1 MKYRRLLAALTVAT
15 FLVPS
20 RAEADPSDADRVAA
34 RALAADAH
42 HAVDAK
48 DYATAAERFAR
59 ADALVHAPTLMLG
72 LARARVELGQLV
84 AARDVYAQI
93 LQEDLPATSPKS
105 FFEAVELARTE
116 LAALAPRMAWVTLTV
131 SGTANAKVVLDGIA
145 LPSDAI
151 GVRRAVDP
159 GKHVVTA
166 TGAEG
171 GRAEATVTVG
181 EGKTEAVTLELKL
194 PAPEPAVVPLAVP
207 APAAKPE
214 VTPVAPLTSPP
225 PVALVTPAP
234 EPKTSARKTV
244 AVASLSV
251 GAAGLVL
258 GGVMGGLVLN
268 LHGTLAEGCPKGRC
282 PASLVPKL
290 DSYNTFGLVS
300 TVGFLAG
307 GALAGVG
314 VVLLATAAKNDEARV
329 GLTVSPTSGGGML
342 GAVGRF

>member
-1 MKYRRLLAALTVAT
+1 MKYRCLLAALAVAT
-15 FLVPS
+15 CLVPS
-20 RAEADPSDADRVAA
+20 RAEAGPSDADRATA
-34 RALAADAH
+34 RALAAEAH

-72 LARARVELGQLV
+72 LARARVELGRLV
-84 AARDVYAQI
+84 AAQEAYTQI
-93 LQEDLPATSPKS
+93 LREDLPAKSPKS

-116 LAALAPRMAWVTLTV
+116 LAALAPRIAWVKLTV
-131 SGTANAKVVLDGIA
+131 AGSANAKVLLDGVEV
-145 LPSDAI
+145 PSAAI

-194 PAPEPAVVPLAVP
+194 TAPAPPMVPSAAPEPA
-207 APAAKPE
+207 AKPQ
-214 VTPVAPLTSPP
+214 VTPIAPRPSAP
-225 PVALVTPAP
+225 PVAVLDPVPG
-234 EPKTSARKTV
+234 PKSSVRKTV
-244 AVASLSV
+244 AVVSLGV
-251 GAAGLVL
+251 GGAGLVL

-268 LHGTLAEGCPKGRC
+268 LHGTLAKGCPNGRC

-290 DSYNTFGLVS
+290 DSYNAFGLIS
-300 TVGFLAG
+300 TVGFIAG

-314 VVLLATAAKNDEARV
+314 VVLLATAPKRDGARV
-329 GLTVSPTSGGGML
+329 GLTVSPTFGGGML
-342 GAVGRF
+342 GAMGSF